1 MTSAYYFHNEH
12 AIFRKSLRDFLK
24 KEVLS
29 NIDSWEEQG
38 YLPKS
43 IFKKFGDM
51 GFFGLGMDE
60 KFGGVK
66 TDIFYLVILI
76 EELNKC
82 KSGGTAASLL
92 AHSTLAM
99 EHINKNGS
107 EALKQKYLS
116 KAINGEAVGCLAITE
131 PHSGSDVASLKTK
144 AIKKG
149 DFYLVNGAKTF
160 ITNGV
165 YSDFIVAAVRTGKEG
180 YDGISMLVIDR
191 KSKGVEARS
200 LKKLGWHLI
209 KH

>member
-1 MTSAYYFHNEH
+1 MTSSYYFHNEH
-12 AIFRKSLRDFLK
+12 ALFRKSLRDFLK

-43 IFKKFGDM
+43 IFKKFGEM

-82 KSGGTAASLL
+82 KSGGAAASLL

-99 EHINKNGS
+99 EHINKNGN

-116 KAINGEAVGCLAITE
+116 
-131 PHSGSDVASLKTK
+131 H
-144 AIKKG
+144 
-149 DFYLVNGAKTF
+149 
-160 ITNGV
+160 
-165 YSDFIVAAVRTGKEG
+165 
-180 YDGISMLVIDR
+180 
-191 KSKGVEARS
+191 
-200 LKKLGWHLI
+200 
-209 KH
+209 